1 MDKEEVIINVEIFSM
16 TLQILYKDRK
26 RNKRHG
32 GKLLGILD

>member
-16 TLQILYKDRK
+16 TSQILYKDTK